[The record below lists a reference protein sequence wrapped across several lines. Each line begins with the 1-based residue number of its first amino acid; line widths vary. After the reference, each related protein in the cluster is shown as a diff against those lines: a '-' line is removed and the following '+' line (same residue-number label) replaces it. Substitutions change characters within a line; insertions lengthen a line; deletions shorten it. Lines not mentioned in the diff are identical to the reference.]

1 MELHELD
8 VLQGGSSTGGDGHA
22 VTAAVRRAD
31 GVLPDATCAACRKH
45 GGLGV
50 NLFDFSGFLVDDFG
64 TDALFGLARALANQV
79 LDVAVFQ
86 VVDVLLLV
94 ELCQEGPHNLLAGKV
109 CGMQYAVV
117 AVATF
122 QVQVELG
129 LVRGVRGIEHA
140 PFHQLLDGGRPAL
153 GEDVHGFFF
162 AESRARFQGIRDMEF
177 ELVRLFGDGGD
188 APLGVVGGS
197 VGLCSL
203 GEDNYGK
210 TLFGGMQGGG
220 KARNPC
226 SKH

>member
-1 MELHELD
+1 M
-8 VLQGGSSTGGDGHA
+8 
-22 VTAAVRRAD
+22 
-31 GVLPDATCAACRKH
+31 
-45 GGLGV
+45 
-50 NLFDFSGFLVDDFG
+50 DDFG
-64 TDALFGLARALANQV
+64 TDALLGLARAFANQV

-86 VVDVLLLV
+86 VVDVFLLV
-94 ELCQEGPHNLLAGKV
+94 ELGQEGTHNFLAGKV

-117 AVATF
+117 AVATL

-129 LVRGVRGIEHA
+129 LVRGVRGKEHA

-153 GEDVHGFFF
+153 GENIHGFFF
-162 AESRARFQGIRDMEF
+162 AEAGTRFQGIRDMEF

-210 TLFGGMQGGG
+210 ALFGGMQGGG

-226 SKH
+226 SKY